1 MQKYSAGHSRDDGR
15 PPVPAALRTVLAMI
29 GSGEASSRASIARIT
44 GLARSTV
51 SQQVDALI
59 ERGIVE
65 ETEVS
70 TSVRGRPP
78 RQLSISPRAGTI
90 AVADVDVGATQVAI
104 ADLSGEVIARDV
116 VRMPVDRGPEE
127 LLGAVIDQIRSMTA
141 AHDRSASLVRHVVAG
156 LPAPVDFRRGRV
168 VRPPLMPGWDDYAVG
183 DHLQEAFG
191 CAVTVDNDVN
201 LMALGVAAQEQGDT
215 PLLFVKIA
223 AGIGA
228 GIVSDDGVVH
238 RGADGAAG
246 DIGHIQTSARRGV
259 VCRCGKL
266 DCLEAVASYRAV
278 LTALG
283 IDESPAD
290 DPSQA
295 SRELARLVSDSDT
308 QALFRVRQA
317 AGDIGEVVAML
328 IHTLNPRTL
337 VLGGPLSEFHDEILS
352 GVRAAVYERALPLA
366 TRKLTITTSQLGT
379 DAGIT
384 GAVVLA
390 TRELF
395 SSQGVAR
402 ILAAT
407 RN

>member
-1 MQKYSAGHSRDDGR
+1 MQKYSAGHGRDLGR
-15 PPVPAALRTVLAMI
+15 PPVPAALLTVLAMI
-29 GSGEASSRASIARIT
+29 GSGEASSRAAIARLT

-59 ERGIVE
+59 EQGIVE

-70 TSVRGRPP
+70 ASVRGRPP
-78 RQLSISPRAGTI
+78 RRISISPRAGSI
-90 AVADVDVGATQVAI
+90 AVADVDVGSTQVAI
-104 ADLSGEVIARDV
+104 ADLSGEIIARDV
-116 VRMPVDRGPEE
+116 VRIPVDHGPEE
-127 LLGAVIDQIRSMTA
+127 LLGAVIEQVRSLLA
-141 AHDRSASLVRHVVAG
+141 DHDRGASFLRHVVAG
-156 LPAPVDFRRGRV
+156 LPAPVDFRRRRV
-168 VRPPLMPGWDDYAVG
+168 VRPPIMPGWDGYAIG
-183 DHLQEAFG
+183 DHLEAAFG
-191 CAVTVDNDVN
+191 CPVTVDNDVN
-201 LMALGVAAQEQGDT
+201 LMALGVAAQEQTDT
-215 PLLFVKIA
+215 PLLFVKVA

-228 GIVSDDGVVH
+228 GIVTDDGVVH

-246 DIGHIQTSARRGV
+246 DIGHVQTATRRDV

-278 LTALG
+278 LADLG
-283 IDESPAD
+283 IPESPAD

-295 SRELARLVSDSDT
+295 PRELARLVSDSDA

-366 TRKLTITTSQLGT
+366 TRQLTITTSQLGA
-379 DAGIT
+379 DAGVT

-390 TRELF
+390 TREVF
-395 SSQGVAR
+395 SSDGVAR
-402 ILAAT
+402 ILAAS
-407 RN
+407 RD